1 MIQPVSC
8 PICQKAPQ
16 PNASE
21 SAAFPFCS
29 TRCKQIDLAR
39 WLDGKYAVVEDLD
52 PDRLALELMDP
63 EDRPPEE

>member
-1 MIQPVSC
+1 MIQPVPC
-8 PICQKAPQ
+8 PICHKTLP
-16 PNASE
+16 PTASDT
-21 SAAFPFCS
+21 AYFPFCS

-63 EDRPPEE
+63 EDLPPEG